1 MKKVLIVDFGSQYTQ
16 LIGRRIRELG
26 VYSEIVPYYRVEEEI
41 EKEKPL
47 ALILSGG
54 PRSVYE
60 KDALTLPV
68 EILGSGIPV
77 LGICYGHQLIAHLLG
92 GKVQK
97 ATSREYGFTQL
108 FARERDGLLKGLDEE
123 IRVWMS
129 HGDVVL
135 KAPEGFTVTGYT
147 ENTPVAV
154 MENREKGIYG
164 VQFHPEVYHT
174 EKGIKIFENFLFHLS
189 GIEKNWELGDFISRK
204 IEEIRKRVGNSR
216 AICALSG
223 GVDSTVAAVMVSR
236 AIGDKLTCI
245 FVNNGLLRKDE
256 FENNMKTFT
265 EKLSLNV
272 IGVDAKERFLKA
284 LEGVTDPEKKR
295 KIIGNLF
302 VEIFEE
308 EAARIGDVEFLVQ
321 GTTYPDVIESASV
334 KGPAAV
340 IKTHHNVGGLP
351 EKMRLK
357 LIEPLRELFKDE
369 VREIGRRLG
378 IDEHFIRKHPF
389 PGPGLAVRILGE
401 VTEERLRKLR
411 EADAI
416 VVEEIERAGLYDHL
430 WQAFAILV
438 PVKTVGVMGDLRT
451 YEEVI
456 ALRLVQSVDG
466 MTADW
471 FLPPKEVLTR
481 ISTRIVNEVKGIN
494 RVVLDI
500 TSKPPATI
508 EWE

>member
-1 MKKVLIVDFGSQYTQ
+1 MERVIVVDFGSQYTQ
-16 LIGRRIRELG
+16 LIARRIRELE
-26 VYSEIVPYYRVEEEI
+26 VYSEIVPFFELEQILSR
-41 EKEKPL
+41 EKPL

-60 KDALTLPV
+60 ENAPLIPASTLS
-68 EILGSGIPV
+68 LSAPV
-77 LGICYGHQLIAHLLG
+77 LGICYGHQLIASLLG
-92 GKVQK
+92 GKVEK
-97 ATSREYGFTQL
+97 APSREYGFAEL
-108 FARERDGLLKGLDEE
+108 EVLRDDGLLQGFPERT
-123 IRVWMS
+123 RVWMS
-129 HGDVVL
+129 HGDVVQE
-135 KAPEGFTVTGYT
+135 APEGFLITGRT

-154 MENREKGIYG
+154 MEDRKRNIYG

-174 EKGIKIFENFLFHLS
+174 RDGKKVFENFLFRLA
-189 GIEKNWELGDFISRK
+189 GIKKNWRLGDFIQRK
-204 IEEIRKRVGNSR
+204 VAEIREQVGSGR

-223 GVDSTVAAVMVSR
+223 GVDSTVAAVLVSK
-236 AIGDKLTCI
+236 AIGDRLTCI
-245 FVNNGLLRKDE
+245 FVNNGLLRKGE
-256 FENNMKTFT
+256 FEENLRMFT
-265 EKLSLNV
+265 RKLNLRV
-272 IGVDAKERFLKA
+272 KGVDASSRFLSA
-284 LEGVTDPEKKR
+284 LKGVKDPERKR

-302 VEIFEE
+302 IEIFEE
-308 EAARIGDVEFLVQ
+308 EAKKLGDVEFLVQ

-334 KGPAAV
+334 RGPAAV

-351 EKMRLK
+351 EKMKLK

-369 VREIGRRLG
+369 VRQIGRQLG

-389 PGPGLAVRILGE
+389 PGPGLAVRIVGE
-401 VTEERLRKLR
+401 ITEERLRKLR

-416 VVEEIERAGLYDHL
+416 VVEEIERAGFYDRL
-430 WQAFAILV
+430 WQAFAVLV
-438 PVKTVGVMGDLRT
+438 PVKTVGVMGDFRT

-456 ALRLVQSVDG
+456 AVRLVESVDG